1 MLDLNHSLL
10 VYFLRVR
17 TNLYIKVELDHEK
30 DDDLKRIAE
39 EIVRQIR
46 KNYNVRQAEIM
57 SLSDH
62 E

>member
-1 MLDLNHSLL
+1 
-10 VYFLRVR
+10 VR
-17 TNLYIKVELDHEK
+17 TNLYVKVELDHEK
-30 DDDLKRIAE
+30 EDDLKRIAE

-57 SLSDH
+57 SLSEH